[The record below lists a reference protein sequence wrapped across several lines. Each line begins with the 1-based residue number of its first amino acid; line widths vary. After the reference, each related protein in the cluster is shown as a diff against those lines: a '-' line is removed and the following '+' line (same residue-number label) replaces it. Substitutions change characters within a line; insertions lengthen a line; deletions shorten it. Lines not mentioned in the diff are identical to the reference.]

1 MNIFQKLLRMNWY
14 LFVLMV
20 SLAVAGVYFI
30 KSATSQSDAP
40 ELQEAAVQQR
50 MWLIIGLVLFFVVA
64 LTNYDF
70 LLRIGPL
77 IYVCAIGL
85 LIAVLIFGHEV
96 NGAKSWLRFG
106 RIGLQPIE
114 LTKVAF
120 IIGMTWV
127 LVSLSEHIKK
137 LWFLVLVVGF
147 VAGLPMLLIMKQP
160 DMGGAAV
167 FIPITFTLLWVG
179 GARKRYLMIPVLAAT
194 LLGLFGYFVIYKA
207 EWDGT
212 AQGLPASIV
221 EAVRLP
227 FKKQPAAEDNK
238 PHAPLITAKKP
249 AKGEPEEERADG
261 RKVILK
267 PYQLNRIKTFFNPD
281 LDPLGAAWT
290 IRQSLI
296 AIGSGG
302 FKGKGYLKGD
312 QNIYGLL
319 PKNIAYNDF
328 IFSVIGE
335 EVGFVGG
342 SLVIV
347 CQGLL
352 IMGMLSVAGRSK
364 DMGGALLVAGLAGM
378 FFAHYFENIGMT
390 IKVVPITGIPLPFT
404 SYGGS
409 FLVACM
415 MGMGLVQSVWI
426 HRRDFETDRKF

>member
-1 MNIFQKLLRMNWY
+1 MSIFQKLMRMNWY
-14 LFVLMV
+14 LFVLMM
-20 SLAVAGVYFI
+20 SLAVAGIYFI
-30 KSATSQSDAP
+30 KSATAQSDSP
-40 ELQEAAVQQR
+40 DLMDAAVQQR
-50 MWLIIGLVLFFVVA
+50 MWLIIGLILFFIVS

-70 LLRIGPL
+70 LLRIGPF
-77 IYVCAIGL
+77 IYGASIL
-85 LIAVLIFGHEV
+85 LLVSVLVFGHEV

-114 LTKVAF
+114 LCKVAF
-120 IIGMTWV
+120 IVGMSWV
-127 LVSLSEHIKK
+127 LLSLSEHVKK
-137 LWFLVLVVGF
+137 FWFLVLVAGF

-167 FIPITFTLLWVG
+167 FVPITFTLLWVG
-179 GARKRYLMIPVLAAT
+179 GARKRYLIIPVLCAVIF
-194 LLGLFGYFVIYKA
+194 GLFGYFIIYKA

-212 AQGLPASIV
+212 AQGLPEAAI

-227 FKKQPAAEDNK
+227 FKKQSETEQK
-238 PHAPLITAKKP
+238 PRIPSGTVKK
-249 AKGEPEEERADG
+249 ASKDEPEESRADG

-267 PYQLNRIKTFFNPD
+267 QYQLNRIKTFFNPD

-335 EVGFVGG
+335 EGGFVGG
-342 SLVIV
+342 SLVII

-415 MGMGLVQSVWI
+415 IGMGLVQSVWI
-426 HRRDFETDRKF
+426 HRREFETDRRF